1 MTETSSSIISGDS
14 ASIAETVSS
23 EATKTSM
30 WEIGGF
36 LDALWLSL
44 LCILMVFVVLIIITL
59 IMDLLNRVRAL
70 DVKEIVTMKN
80 GDKLDEDAM
89 AAVLV
94 ASIDFR
100 KETKDDFKVISCK
113 EIKEEKKQ

>member
-1 MTETSSSIISGDS
+1 MTITASSVVSESTSV
-14 ASIAETVSS
+14 AESVSS
-23 EATKTSM
+23 DGTKAAM

-44 LCILMVFVVLIIITL
+44 LCILMVFAVLIIITL
-59 IMDLLNRVRAL
+59 IMDLLNRIRAL